1 MLVVA
6 GYFLFEKQAVIGL
19 LKVFVTQKIIEL
31 DTYLIYHFRESC
43 DPYYG
48 DVISWSDIY
57 RGLKGDIRFEFAY
70 QL

>member
-1 MLVVA
+1 METYNIF
-6 GYFLFEKQAVIGL
+6 YFRK
-19 LKVFVTQKIIEL
+19 
-31 DTYLIYHFRESC
+31 SC

-70 QL
+70 QLYNLKSYLKNI